1 MAQPASSVTKYVRRL
16 TAAGV
21 AATGKVLAD
30 FTITAYH
37 KPNGG
42 AAATFTH
49 GSTITELASGYYAW
63 TYNLP
68 STAGMYGLDI
78 VAAAGTDTVD
88 LVPLNDEL
96 ENADLDAIA
105 ASVNRPI
112 VGLSGSGTIGQVTP
126 ITDMV
131 NKRYREL
138 SWSFVDENGAAVDMT
153 TYTNIT
159 FGVRS
164 KTDMTTTPPKVD
176 AVNGTTTPASA
187 YVVTAGSGLI
197 TVKVPEDATFFT
209 LTEGASPADSLELA
223 YELTGDVGGNV
234 LKTVSLVSN
243 SPLTLIRRDVGT

>member
-16 TAAGV
+16 TAAG
-21 AATGKVLAD
+21 AASTGKVLAD
-30 FTITAYH
+30 FTVTAYH

-42 AAATFTH
+42 AAATYTH

-78 VAAAGTDTVD
+78 VAVSGTDSVD

-96 ENADLDAIA
+96 ENADLDSIA

-112 VGLSGSGTIGQVTP
+112 VGLSGSGTIGQVTA
-126 ITDMV
+126 ITNMV

-138 SWSFVDENGAAVDMT
+138 TFTFVDENGANVDMT

-164 KTDMTTTPPKVD
+164 KTDQTTTPPKID
-176 AVNGTTTPASA
+176 AINGTA
-187 YVVTAGSGLI
+187 TAGSTYVI
-197 TVKVPEDATFFT
+197 TAALGSIVVKVPEDATFFV
-209 LTEGASPADSLELA
+209 LPEGVSVTDSMELE
-223 YELTGDVGGNV
+223 YELTGDVGGV
-234 LKTVSLVSN
+234 ATKTVSLVSS
-243 SPLTLIRRDVGT
+243 SPMTLIRREVGA